1 MLEIILSKIQN
12 NPISYEGYLEYAK
25 YLENV
30 NLKQAY
36 LTYEN
41 ALFYC
46 QDELVR
52 IEIQNKLDE
61 IAYRQGKVEP
71 ASIVILSYN
80 NRQLTQQCIESIRE
94 TTPISAREIVIV
106 DNNSQDDSVA
116 YLRQQDDIVLVENDF
131 NAGFPGGCNIGIKA
145 SKKENDI
152 FLLNNDTILC
162 ANSLYTLRMGLYE
175 KDNYGSAGS
184 VTNNCANLQ
193 SVFKSDSIDELKE
206 FGLKNNIVNKR
217 NEIKLML
224 VAFAVLIKRHVL
236 EKVGYLD
243 ERFFPGNFEDD
254 DISLRILK
262 ENYQNVLVY
271 NSFIIH
277 LGTVSF
283 KKVDYSGILMK
294 NYNKLVEKYNF
305 QEDNGFY
312 CFTHSETNVA
322 FYLNQIKEIKKDN
335 AKILVVKSDLGAAIL
350 HAAYLYPQF
359 EFYGLNNTVSCA
371 TISTHLE
378 GVNIEHYFDIENN
391 PFKSIKFDFIV
402 LDSTVI
408 QKDEFEKYITVLK
421 NMMDDDGTMMIM
433 TKNPSFYMNW
443 YPILKGETD
452 AGLNKNVVYCNDVN
466 DMLSK
471 QNLNVKTWIFNYI
484 EIPNEVREEI
494 EAIQNVVGIQNH
506 ITVENVAYIV
516 CK

>member
-1 MLEIILSKIQN
+1 M
-12 NPISYEGYLEYAK
+12 
-25 YLENV
+25 
-30 NLKQAY
+30 
-36 LTYEN
+36 
-41 ALFYC
+41 
-46 QDELVR
+46 
-52 IEIQNKLDE
+52 
-61 IAYRQGKVEP
+61 
-71 ASIVILSYN
+71 
-80 NRQLTQQCIESIRE
+80 
-94 TTPISAREIVIV
+94 
-106 DNNSQDDSVA
+106 
-116 YLRQQDDIVLVENDF
+116 VENDF

-277 LGTVSF
+277 LRTVSF

>member
-94 TTPISAREIVIV
+94 TTPESAREIVIV
-106 DNNSQDDSVA
+106 DNNSQDDSVE

-206 FGLKNNIVNKR
+206 FGLRNNVVNKR
-217 NEIKLML
+217 SEIKLML

-294 NYNKLVEKYNF
+294 NFYKLYM
-305 QEDNGFY
+305 
-312 CFTHSETNVA
+312 
-322 FYLNQIKEIKKDN
+322 
-335 AKILVVKSDLGAAIL
+335 
-350 HAAYLYPQF
+350 
-359 EFYGLNNTVSCA
+359 
-371 TISTHLE
+371 
-378 GVNIEHYFDIENN
+378 
-391 PFKSIKFDFIV
+391 PF
-402 LDSTVI
+402 
-408 QKDEFEKYITVLK
+408 
-421 NMMDDDGTMMIM
+421 
-433 TKNPSFYMNW
+433 
-443 YPILKGETD
+443 
-452 AGLNKNVVYCNDVN
+452 
-466 DMLSK
+466 
-471 QNLNVKTWIFNYI
+471 
-484 EIPNEVREEI
+484 
-494 EAIQNVVGIQNH
+494 
-506 ITVENVAYIV
+506 
-516 CK
+516 

>member
-1 MLEIILSKIQN
+1 MLEKIKE
-12 NPISYEGYLEYAK
+12 NPLDYKGYLEYGK

-46 QDELVR
+46 QDELVKK
-52 IEIQNKLDE
+52 EIQNKLDE
-61 IAYRQGKVEP
+61 ITYRQGKVEP
-71 ASIVILSYN
+71 VSIVILSYN
-80 NRQLTQQCIESIRE
+80 DRQLTQQCIESIRE
-94 TTPISAREIVIV
+94 TTPESAREIVIV

-283 KKVDYSGILMK
+283 QKVDYSGILKK
-294 NYNKLVEKYNF
+294 NYDKLVEKYNF
-305 QEDNGFY
+305 NEDHSFFLFY
-312 CFTHSETNVA
+312 A
-322 FYLNQIKEIKKDN
+322 LRIKC
-335 AKILVVKSDLGAAIL
+335 
-350 HAAYLYPQF
+350 
-359 EFYGLNNTVSCA
+359 GL
-371 TISTHLE
+371 L
-378 GVNIEHYFDIENN
+378 
-391 PFKSIKFDFIV
+391 FKS
-402 LDSTVI
+402 
-408 QKDEFEKYITVLK
+408 
-421 NMMDDDGTMMIM
+421 N
-433 TKNPSFYMNW
+433 
-443 YPILKGETD
+443 
-452 AGLNKNVVYCNDVN
+452 
-466 DMLSK
+466 
-471 QNLNVKTWIFNYI
+471 
-484 EIPNEVREEI
+484 
-494 EAIQNVVGIQNH
+494 
-506 ITVENVAYIV
+506 
-516 CK
+516 